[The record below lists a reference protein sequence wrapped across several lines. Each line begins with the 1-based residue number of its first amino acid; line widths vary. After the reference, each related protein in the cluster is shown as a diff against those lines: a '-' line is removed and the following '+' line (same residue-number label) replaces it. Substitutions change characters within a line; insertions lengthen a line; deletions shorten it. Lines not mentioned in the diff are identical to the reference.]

1 MSAADY
7 AEEEAQGRD
16 YDARL
21 MRRFLGFVKPHSE
34 LALGAVMLLALRVA
48 ADLAGPVILL
58 KAVDGPLRAGDLGGL
73 LVHSAFFLAAILLT
87 GLAEYG
93 YSMCM
98 NTAGQRIILDLRTAL
113 FAHLQRLPVAF
124 YDRNRVGRLVVR
136 TTNDVEN
143 LNELFTSGLVEVA
156 ADVLLLLGAV
166 TMMFWTNAELA
177 AVTMAITPLVLLA
190 LWAFRRTARERYR
203 EMRRRIARLNG
214 YLNESVHGMR
224 TIQTFGREEACLA
237 KFRTLNAE
245 HRDSAVGALLS
256 YAIFYPVVEALSWIA
271 VAVLVGYGGLSILEG
286 TLTFGAFLAFWS
298 FTAKFFGPVRELA
311 EKYNILQA
319 AMASAERVF
328 GILDTPLQRDDA
340 AAARPAP
347 PLRGEVAFENVSFS
361 YDGKT
366 PVLRDVSFRAAPGTT
381 LAIVGLTGAGKTTII
396 SLLQRYYDPT
406 SGAVKI
412 DGRDVRDYALGSLRR
427 QMGLVLQDVFL
438 FAGTVEENLRLGES
452 GLSRERLEAAAK
464 AVHADAFIRRL
475 PEGYATKLEERG
487 ATLSTGERQL
497 LSFARALAFDPRVL
511 ILDEATS
518 SVDGATERLIQDA
531 LRALLA
537 GRTSIVIAHRL
548 STIQRADR
556 ILVLHHGQVAEEG
569 THAEL
574 LARGG
579 LYAKL
584 HRLQFRDPRTEAP
597 KPAEEPPPTEI
608 APSGGL
614 A

>member
-1 MSAADY
+1 MSAADL

-21 MRRFLGFVKPHSE
+21 MRRFLGHVRPHRR
-34 LALGAVMLLALRVA
+34 LAAGAVALLILRVA

-58 KAVDGPLRAGDLGGL
+58 KAVDGPLRAGDVPGL
-73 LVHSAFFLAAILLT
+73 LLYSAAFLGAILAT
-87 GLAEYG
+87 GVAEYA
-93 YSMCM
+93 YSICM
-98 NTAGQRIILDLRTAL
+98 NTAGQRIILDLRMRL
-113 FAHLQRLPVAF
+113 FSHLQRLPVAF
-124 YDRNRVGRLVVR
+124 FDRNRVGRLVVR

-166 TMMFWTNAELA
+166 AMMFWTNARLA
-177 AVTMAITPLVLLA
+177 LVTMAITPLVLVA
-190 LWAFRRTARERYR
+190 LVAFRRTARERYR
-203 EMRRRIARLNG
+203 DMRRRIARLNG
-214 YLNESVHGMR
+214 YLNESIHGMR
-224 TIQTFGREEACLA
+224 TIQIFGREQACLD

-245 HRDSAVGALLS
+245 HRDSAVAALLS
-256 YAIFYPVVEALSWIA
+256 YAIFYPAVEALSWIS

-286 TLTFGAFLAFWS
+286 TLTFGAFLAFYS
-298 FTAKFFGPVRELA
+298 FAWKFFGPVRELA

-328 GILDTPLQRDDA
+328 GILDTPLQQDD
-340 AAARPAP
+340 RPGSLPAP
-347 PLRGEVAFENVSFS
+347 VLRGEVAFESVSFS

-366 PVLRDVSFRAAPGTT
+366 PVLRDVSFRAEPGKT
-381 LAIVGLTGAGKTTII
+381 LAVVGLTGAGKTTII
-396 SLLQRYYDPT
+396 SLLQRYYDAT
-406 SGAVKI
+406 SGSVKV

-438 FAGTVEENLRLGES
+438 FAGTVEENLRLGEAS
-452 GLSRERLEAAAK
+452 LTRERLEAAAR

-475 PEGYATKLEERG
+475 PEGYGTRLEERG

-497 LSFARALAFDPRVL
+497 LSFARALAFDPRIL

-531 LRALLA
+531 LRTLMA

-584 HRLQFRDPRTEAP
+584 HRLQFRDPRAEAP
-597 KPAEEPPPTEI
+597 RREPEPDAEI
-608 APSGGL
+608 APEGGI

>member
-1 MSAADY
+1 MSGAEY

-16 YDARL
+16 YDSRL
-21 MRRFLGFVKPHSE
+21 MRRFLGFVRPHAA
-34 LALGAVMLLALRVA
+34 LAAGAVALLCVRVA
-48 ADLAGPVILL
+48 ADLTGPFLL
-58 KAVDGPLRAGDLGGL
+58 RGAIDGPLRAGDIGGL
-73 LVHSAFFLAAILLT
+73 LRYSAFFLAAILLT
-87 GLAEYG
+87 GLAEYA
-93 YSMCM
+93 YTICM
-98 NTAGQRIILDLRTAL
+98 NTAGQRIILDLRMRL
-113 FAHLQRLPVAF
+113 FSHLQRLPVAF

-143 LNELFTSGLVEVA
+143 LNEMFTAGLVEVA
-156 ADVLLLLGAV
+156 ADVLLLLGAIA
-166 TMMFWTNAELA
+166 MMFWTNAKLA
-177 AVTMAITPLVLLA
+177 LVTMSITPLVLVA

-224 TIQTFGREEACLA
+224 TIQTFGREAACLE

-245 HRDSAVGALLS
+245 HRESAIGALVS
-256 YAIFYPVVEALSWIA
+256 YAIFYPVIEALSWIA
-271 VAVLVGYGGLSILEG
+271 VAVLVGYGGLSILDG
-286 TLTFGAFLAFWS
+286 SLTFGAFIAFWAL
-298 FTAKFFGPVRELA
+298 TAKFFGPVRELA

-328 GILDTPLQRDDA
+328 GILDTPPQDGERPGAL
-340 AAARPAP
+340 PAP

-366 PVLRDVSFRAAPGTT
+366 PVLRDVSFRAAPGMT
-381 LAIVGLTGAGKTTII
+381 LAVVGLTGAGKTTII
-396 SLLQRYYDPT
+396 SLLQRYYDAAA
-406 SGAVKI
+406 GAVKI
-412 DGRDVRDYALGSLRR
+412 DGRDVRDYALGGLRR

-438 FAGTVEENLRLGES
+438 FAGTVEDNLRLGET
-452 GLSRERLEAAAK
+452 GLSRERIEAAAK

-475 PEGYATKLEERG
+475 PQGYATRLEERG
-487 ATLSTGERQL
+487 ATLSAGERQL
-497 LSFARALAFDPRVL
+497 LSFARALAFDPRIL

-531 LRALLA
+531 LRTLLA

-556 ILVLHHGQVAEEG
+556 ILVLHHGRVAEEG

-574 LARGG
+574 LGRNG

-584 HRLQFRDPRTEAP
+584 HRLQFRDPRAEARRTSP
-597 KPAEEPPPTEI
+597 EEPPPEI
-608 APSGGL
+608 APGGGL

>member
-1 MSAADY
+1 MSAVDY

-21 MRRFLGFVKPHSE
+21 MRRFLGFVRPHRP
-34 LALGAVMLLALRVA
+34 LALGALALLFVRVG
-48 ADLAGPVILL
+48 ADLAGPLILGA
-58 KAVDGPLRAGDLGGL
+58 AVDGPLAAGDLRGL
-73 LVHSAFFLAAILLT
+73 LGWTALFLGAIVLT
-87 GLAEYG
+87 GLAEYA
-93 YSMCM
+93 YTICM
-98 NTAGQRIILDLRTAL
+98 ATAGQRIILDIRTRL

-143 LNELFTSGLVEVA
+143 LNELFTAGLVEVA
-156 ADVLLLLGAV
+156 ADVLLLAGAV
-166 TMMFWTNAELA
+166 AMMFACNAELA
-177 AVTMAITPLVLLA
+177 AVTMSITPLVLLA
-190 LWAFRRTARERYR
+190 LVVFRRKAREQYR

-224 TIQTFGREEACLA
+224 TIQTFGREAACLE
-237 KFRTLNAE
+237 KFRALNTE
-245 HRDSAVGALLS
+245 HRESAVAALSS
-256 YAIFYPVVEALSWIA
+256 YAIFYPAVEALSWVA
-271 VAVLVGYGGLSILEG
+271 VAVLVGYGGLGILDG
-286 TLTFGAFLAFWS
+286 RLTFGDFITFWAL
-298 FTAKFFGPVRELA
+298 TAKFFGPVRELA

-328 GILDTPLQRDDA
+328 GILDTPPHEADRPGA
-340 AAARPAP
+340 APAP

-361 YDGKT
+361 YDGNT

-396 SLLQRYYDPT
+396 SLLQRFYDPV
-406 SGAVKI
+406 SGSVKI

-427 QMGLVLQDVFL
+427 QMGLVMQDVFL
-438 FAGTVEENLRLGES
+438 FAGSVEENLRLGERAL
-452 GLSRERLEAAAK
+452 GAERLEAAAR

-475 PEGYATKLEERG
+475 PQGYATRLEERG
-487 ATLSTGERQL
+487 ATLSAGERQL

-531 LRALLA
+531 LRTLMA

-584 HRLQFRDPRTEAP
+584 HRLQFRDPRAETPRPEPLPGPDVAP
-597 KPAEEPPPTEI
+597 E
-608 APSGGL
+608 GGL

>member
-1 MSAADY
+1 MSAAEVV
-7 AEEEAQGRD
+7 EEEAQGRD

-21 MRRFLGFVKPHSE
+21 MRRFLGFVGPHRGI
-34 LALGAVMLLALRVA
+34 AAAAVVLLLLRVA
-48 ADLAGPVILL
+48 ADLAGPKILER
-58 KAVDGPLRAGDLGGL
+58 AVDGPLLAGHTGL
-73 LVHSAFFLAAILLT
+73 LLLYSAAFLGTIVAT

-93 YSMCM
+93 YSICM
-98 NTAGQRIILDLRTAL
+98 STAGQRIVLDLRMRL

-124 YDRNRVGRLVVR
+124 FDRNRVGRLVVR

-156 ADVLLLLGAV
+156 ADVLLLLGATV
-166 TMMFWTNAELA
+166 MMFQTSPPLA
-177 AVTMAITPLVLLA
+177 LMTMAIMPLVLLA
-190 LWAFRRTARERYR
+190 LLGFRRTARERYR

-224 TIQTFGREEACLA
+224 TIQIFGREEACLE

-245 HRDSAVGALLS
+245 HRESAVGALLS
-256 YAIFYPVVEALSWIA
+256 YAVFYPVVEALSWIA
-271 VAVLVGYGGLSILEG
+271 VAILVGYGGVLILDGSLS
-286 TLTFGAFLAFWS
+286 FPAFLAFYIYAW
-298 FTAKFFGPVRELA
+298 KFFGPVRELA

-328 GILDTPLQRDDA
+328 GILDSPRQEDDRPGA
-340 AAARPAP
+340 LPAP
-347 PLRGEVAFENVSFS
+347 VLRGEVAFENVSFS

-366 PVLRDVSFRAAPGTT
+366 PVLRDVSFRAAPGKT
-381 LAIVGLTGAGKTTII
+381 LAVVGLTGAGKTTLI
-396 SLLQRYYDPT
+396 SLLQRYYDPVAG
-406 SGAVKI
+406 SVKV

-427 QMGLVLQDVFL
+427 QLGLVLQDVFL
-438 FAGTVEENLRLGES
+438 FAGSVEDNLRLGEEA
-452 GLSRERLEAAAK
+452 LSRERLEAAAR
-464 AVHADAFIRRL
+464 AVHADGFIRRL
-475 PEGYATKLEERG
+475 PGGYAARLEERG

-497 LSFARALAFDPRVL
+497 LSFARALAFDPRIL

-518 SVDGATERLIQDA
+518 SVDGETERLIQDA
-531 LRALLA
+531 LRTLMA

-574 LARGG
+574 LGRNG

-584 HRLQFRDPRTEAP
+584 HRLQFRDPRVEPRRAEPEPEA
-597 KPAEEPPPTEI
+597 EI
-608 APSGGL
+608 APEGGI

>member
-1 MSAADY
+1 MSAAE
-7 AEEEAQGRD
+7 AVEEEAQGRD

-21 MRRFLGFVKPHSE
+21 MRRFLGFVGPHRGVAAAAV
-34 LALGAVMLLALRVA
+34 ALLLLRVA
-48 ADLAGPVILL
+48 ADLAGPTILMM
-58 KAVDGPLRAGDLGGL
+58 AVDGPLQRGDLHGL
-73 LVHSAFFLAAILLT
+73 LLHCAAFLAAILVT
-87 GLAEYG
+87 GAAEYG
-93 YSMCM
+93 YSICM
-98 NTAGQRIILDLRTAL
+98 NTAGQRIILDLRLRL
-113 FAHLQRLPVAF
+113 FSHLQRLPVAF
-124 YDRNRVGRLVVR
+124 FDRNRVGRLVVR

-156 ADVLLLLGAV
+156 ADVLLLVGATAMMFYTSPKLALV
-166 TMMFWTNAELA
+166 TMSIM
-177 AVTMAITPLVLLA
+177 PLVLLA
-190 LWAFRRTARERYR
+190 LIGFRRTARERYR
-203 EMRRRIARLNG
+203 EMRRKIAKLNG

-224 TIQTFGREEACLA
+224 TIQIFGREQACLE
-237 KFRTLNAE
+237 KFRALNAE
-245 HRDSAVGALLS
+245 HRESAVGALLS

-286 TLTFGAFLAFWS
+286 ALSFGAFLAFYSYAW
-298 FTAKFFGPVRELA
+298 KFFGPVRELA

-328 GILDTPLQRDDA
+328 GILDTPRQEDDRPGAVA
-340 AAARPAP
+340 APA
-347 PLRGEVAFENVSFS
+347 LRGDVAFENVSFS

-366 PVLRDVSFRAAPGTT
+366 PVLRDVSFRAEAGKT
-381 LAIVGLTGAGKTTII
+381 LAVVGLTGAGKTTLI
-396 SLLQRYYDPT
+396 SLLQRYYDPVAG
-406 SGAVKI
+406 SVKV

-438 FAGTVEENLRLGES
+438 FAGSVEDNLRLGES
-452 GLSRERLEAAAK
+452 SLSRERLVAAAK
-464 AVHADAFIRRL
+464 AVHADAFIRKL
-475 PEGYATKLEERG
+475 PGDYAARLEERG

-497 LSFARALAFDPRVL
+497 LSFARALAFDPRIL

-531 LRALLA
+531 LRTLMQ

-574 LARGG
+574 LARNG

-584 HRLQFRDPRTEAP
+584 HRLQFRDPRA
-597 KPAEEPPPTEI
+597 EPPRAAPEVEGELAPGGGI
-608 APSGGL
+608 A
-614 A
+614 

>member
-16 YDARL
+16 YDSRL
-21 MRRFLGFVKPHSE
+21 MRRFLGFVRPHRA
-34 LALGAVMLLALRVA
+34 LALGAVALLVVRVA
-48 ADLAGPVILL
+48 ADLAGPVILGR
-58 KAVDGPLRAGDLGGL
+58 AIDGPLRLGDLSGL
-73 LVHSAFFLAAILLT
+73 LSFSALFLGAILLT
-87 GLAEYG
+87 GLAEYA
-93 YSMCM
+93 YSVCM
-98 NTAGQRIILDLRTAL
+98 STAGQRIILDLRVRL

-143 LNELFTSGLVEVA
+143 LNELFTAGLVEVA
-156 ADVLLLLGAV
+156 ADVLLLIGAV
-166 TMMFWTNAELA
+166 AMMFRTNAPLA
-177 AVTMAITPLVLLA
+177 LVTMSITPLVLLS

-224 TIQTFGREEACLA
+224 TIQTFGRETSCLE

-245 HRDSAVGALLS
+245 HRDSAVGALVS
-256 YAIFYPVVEALSWIA
+256 YAIFYPVIEALSWIA

-286 TLTFGAFLAFWS
+286 SLSFGDFITFWAL
-298 FTAKFFGPVRELA
+298 TAKFFGPVRELA

-328 GILDTPLQRDDA
+328 GILDTPPREDDRPGA
-340 AAARPAP
+340 LPAP

-381 LAIVGLTGAGKTTII
+381 LAVVGLTGAGKTTII
-396 SLLQRYYDPT
+396 SLLQRFYDPT

-412 DGRDVRDYALGSLRR
+412 DGRDVGDYALGTLRR

-438 FAGTVEENLRLGES
+438 FAGSVEDNLRLGE
-452 GLSRERLEAAAK
+452 GALTRERLEVAAK

-475 PEGYATKLEERG
+475 PEGYATRLEERG

-497 LSFARALAFDPRVL
+497 LSFARALAFDPRIL

-531 LRALLA
+531 LRKLLE

-556 ILVLHHGQVAEEG
+556 ILVLHHGRVAEEG
-569 THAEL
+569 THGEL
-574 LARGG
+574 LARKG

-584 HRLQFRDPRTEAP
+584 HRLQFRDPRADVRKEP
-597 KPAEEPPPTEI
+597 EEPPPEI
-608 APSGGL
+608 APRGEL